1 MPSFEWGHELPR
13 LSGCRLDLRWITQQ
27 DAPEILAIFGD
38 SEVMRFWSTPPLRN
52 LDSARELIEEIHQL
66 FRSRKLFQWGIC
78 SRETDEVFGTCTLF
92 NVDLGNRR
100 AEVGF
105 ALGRNAW
112 GHGLATEALEVLIKF
127 VFDTLDLHRLEA
139 DVGPKNERSLQVLEH
154 QGFQRE
160 GYLRER
166 WHQLGNFHDTVLL
179 GLLKRDWSRTSMAQ
193 PGVHD
198 GRDSE
203 VDSGG

>member
-1 MPSFEWGHELPR
+1 M
-13 LSGCRLDLRWITQQ
+13 
-27 DAPEILAIFGD
+27 
-38 SEVMRFWSTPPLRN
+38 PPLRN

-66 FRSRKLFQWGIC
+66 FRSRKGFRWGIC

-105 ALGRNAW
+105 ALSRNAW

-139 DVGPKNERSLQVLEH
+139 DVDPKNERSLQVLER
-154 QGFQRE
+154 QGFRRE

-179 GLLKRDWSRTSMAQ
+179 GLLQRDWSRTSMAQ
-193 PGVHD
+193 PGGQRNNFSVISN
-198 GRDSE
+198 GLRDKILLFLTLQVQIASACE
-203 VDSGG
+203 PVFVNLRHHG